1 MGLEEGDAV
10 AGFYIFRERES
21 HFSLGF
27 WTIQPSDSFGTRR
40 KVVLRGEANA
50 WTLVLGSFDKLRD
63 VGVSSYLV
71 LHFI

>member
-10 AGFYIFRERES
+10 AGFYISRERER

-27 WTIQPSDSFGTRR
+27 WTIRPSDSFRARR
-40 KVVLRGEANA
+40 KFVLRGEANA
-50 WTLVLGSFDKLRD
+50 WTPVLGSFDKLHE